1 METRGFFGDG
11 EGVSSCGRQQGRY
24 EWAVRP
30 PRPARFAGNVIVNEG
45 IVVRSEAQV
54 GHIRIERPEKKN
66 ALTTAM
72 YDDMA
77 DALEWI
83 AEDKAIRVVLI
94 SGGADFTAG
103 NDLQD
108 FIVATTSGRSFE
120 DLPVL
125 RFIGRLRDH
134 PKPVIAAVRGHA
146 IGIGTTMLL
155 HCDAVVAASDARFRL
170 PFVPL
175 GLVPEAGSSLL
186 LPLAVGAM
194 RANWLLMSGEYF
206 YADDAR
212 EMGLVTR
219 VVEDEAVD
227 STAKE
232 MAGTL
237 AVMPPLALQE
247 TKRLLRSTF
256 AQQVA
261 VQMEEEARVFS
272 NRLQSQEFRDA
283 ALKLL
288 SR

>member
-1 METRGFFGDG
+1 
-11 EGVSSCGRQQGRY
+11 
-24 EWAVRP
+24 
-30 PRPARFAGNVIVNEG
+30 VNDG

-72 YDDMA
+72 YGDLA

-83 AEDKAIRVVLI
+83 AEDDAIRVVLI

-103 NDLQD
+103 NDLTD
-108 FIVATTSGRSFE
+108 FIAASTAGHSFE
-120 DLPVL
+120 DLPVQ
-125 RFIGRLRDH
+125 RFIGRLRDYK
-134 PKPVIAAVRGHA
+134 KPVVAAVRGHA

-155 HCDAVVAASDARFRL
+155 HCDVVVAASDARFRL

-175 GLVPEAGSSLL
+175 GLVPEAGSSML
-186 LPLAVGAM
+186 LPLAVGTM
-194 RANWLLMSGEYF
+194 RARWLLMSGEYF
-206 YADDAR
+206 YADDAQK
-212 EMGLVTR
+212 MGLVTR

-237 AVMPPLALQE
+237 AVMPQLALQE
-247 TKRLLRSTF
+247 TKRLTRSPF
-256 AQQVA
+256 AQQIA
-261 VQMEEEARVFS
+261 SQMEEEARVFS
-272 NRLQSQEFRDA
+272 NRLKSAEFRDA

-288 SR
+288 SRQGV

>member
-1 METRGFFGDG
+1 
-11 EGVSSCGRQQGRY
+11 
-24 EWAVRP
+24 
-30 PRPARFAGNVIVNEG
+30 VNEG
-45 IVVRSEAQV
+45 IIVRSEAQV
-54 GHIRIERPEKKN
+54 GHIRIDRPEKKN

-83 AEDKAIRVVLI
+83 AEDEAIRVVLI

-108 FIVATTSGRSFE
+108 FIIASSSGRSFE

-125 RFIGRLRDH
+125 RFIGRLRDFK
-134 PKPVIAAVRGHA
+134 KPVIAAVRGHA

-155 HCDAVVAASDARFRL
+155 HCDVVVAASDARFRL

-175 GLVPEAGSSLL
+175 GLVPEAGSSVL
-186 LPLAVGAM
+186 LPLAVGTM

-206 YADDAR
+206 YADEAAA
-212 EMGLVTR
+212 MGLVTR
-219 VVEDEAVD
+219 VVGDEAVD
-227 STAKE
+227 STADE
-232 MAGTL
+232 MAANL
-237 AVMPPLALQE
+237 ALMPPAALQE
-247 TKRLLRSTF
+247 TKRLLRSAF

-261 VQMEEEARVFS
+261 MQIQEEALVFS
-272 NRLQSQEFRDA
+272 NRLQSAEFRDA
-283 ALKLL
+283 ATKLL